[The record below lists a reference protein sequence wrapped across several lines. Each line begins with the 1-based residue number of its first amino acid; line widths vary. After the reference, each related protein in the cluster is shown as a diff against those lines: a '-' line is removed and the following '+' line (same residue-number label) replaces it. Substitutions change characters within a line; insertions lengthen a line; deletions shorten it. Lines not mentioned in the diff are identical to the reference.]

1 MRERMSKR
9 VIPDFQEKRPEGLV
23 ALTRKASLASDRY
36 RMLFAKVDQLC
47 RTPEK
52 KMIALTSSVKGEGK
66 TTTAANLSIICARDF
81 GKRCLIVDGDFK
93 NPTLAKKFE
102 MADELGL
109 IDVIEGKVQLG
120 NALKRGPV
128 ENLALL
134 PMGRR
139 SGQENNIWTTEEIK
153 HILTEVRAWFDY
165 IWIDA
170 PPILP
175 LFDMS
180 LISDSV
186 DGILIVVR
194 AGEVP
199 EQVLAQAIKS
209 LGSSKI
215 IGSVLNRAKMDWPSP
230 YYEYGY

>member
-1 MRERMSKR
+1 MSKR
-9 VIPDFQEKRPEGLV
+9 VIPDFQEKQPEGLV
-23 ALTRKASLASDRY
+23 SLTRKASLASDRY

-66 TTTAANLSIICARDF
+66 TTTAANLSVICGRDF
-81 GKRCLIVDGDFK
+81 GKRCLIIDGDFR
-93 NPTLAKKFE
+93 NPTLAKKFD
-102 MADELGL
+102 MVDELGL

-128 ENLALL
+128 ENLAIL

-139 SGQENNIWTTEEIK
+139 SGKENNIWTTEEIK

-215 IGSVLNRAKMDWPSP
+215 IGSVLNRAKMDWPSR

>member
-1 MRERMSKR
+1 MKK
-9 VIPDFQEKRPEGLV
+9 VIPDFQEGKREGLV
-23 ALTRKASLASDRY
+23 TLTRRASLASDRY

-47 RTPEK
+47 RMPEK

-66 TTTAANLSIICARDF
+66 TTTSSNLAVVCARDF

-93 NPTLAKKFE
+93 NPTLAKQFE
-102 MADELGL
+102 LGDEPGL

-120 NALKRGPV
+120 SAFRKGPV
-128 ENLALL
+128 ENLAIL

-139 SGQENNIWTTEEIK
+139 SGKENNIWTTEEIK
-153 HILTEVRAWFDY
+153 HVLTEVRAWFDY

-186 DGILIVVR
+186 DGILVVVR

-199 EQVLAQAIKS
+199 EQVLTQAMKS

-215 IGSVLNRAKMDWPSP
+215 IGSVLNRAKMEWPAQ
-230 YYEYGY
+230 YYGYGY

>member
-1 MRERMSKR
+1 
-9 VIPDFQEKRPEGLV
+9 
-23 ALTRKASLASDRY
+23 
-36 RMLFAKVDQLC
+36 
-47 RTPEK
+47 
-52 KMIALTSSVKGEGK
+52 MIALTSSVKGEGK
-66 TTTAANLSIICARDF
+66 TTTTANLAIVAARDF
-81 GKRCLIVDGDFK
+81 GKRCLIIDGDFK

-102 MADELGL
+102 MPDESGL

-128 ENLALL
+128 ENLAIL

-139 SGQENNIWTTEEIK
+139 SGKENNIWTTDEIK

-180 LISDSV
+180 FISDSV
-186 DGILIVVR
+186 DGTLIVVR

-215 IGSVLNRAKMDWPSP
+215 IGSVLNRAKMDWPSR